1 MANPLTP
8 FKKKL
13 LHGEEVTLDF
23 VGDSITWGLNHCAPE
38 ETFVAIFAELFA
50 EKFQDHKVL
59 RYDGIVESEAL
70 PISYFEGPIAVGGK
84 KGKEQAVIV
93 RNGVG
98 GNTVRRAIN
107 RKEDFLGAM
116 PNGKIADL
124 TFLMFGINDAL
135 SSDKSKFV
143 TPEVF
148 ETDYEELLSLLGATG
163 TLPLLISPTYNG
175 TKYPLDDYV
184 SVCARLA
191 DKHGLPYFDAHAL
204 WKTHFKE
211 GEGGFGQGNWLSD
224 SKTDACH
231 FSPEGARQTG
241 RFLFEKFA
249 ELLSRA

>member
-38 ETFVAIFAELFA
+38 ETYVAVFAKLFA
-50 EKFQDHKVL
+50 LNFQDYEVI

-70 PISYFEGPIAVGGK
+70 PIAYFEGPIAVSGK
-84 KGKEQAVIV
+84 KGEAQAVII

-148 ETDYEELLSLLGATG
+148 ETDYEELLSLLGATD

-175 TKYPLDDYV
+175 TKYPMDDYV

-191 DKHGLPYFDAHAL
+191 DKHKLPYFDAHAL

-211 GEGGFGQGNWLSD
+211 GEGEFGQGNWLSD